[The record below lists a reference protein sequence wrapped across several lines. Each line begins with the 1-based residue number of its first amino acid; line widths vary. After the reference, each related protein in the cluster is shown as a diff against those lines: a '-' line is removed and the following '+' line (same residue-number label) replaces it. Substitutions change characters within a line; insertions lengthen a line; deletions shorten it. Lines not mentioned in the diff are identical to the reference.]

1 MDNPN
6 KDFHIEWIGNA
17 TREDAVYD
25 YPKLSLEESETLEQ
39 WCQEIL
45 SVYEPGNEQIDV
57 AELICLMISI
67 FASRSPQE
75 QQGILISALRK
86 SADIHE
92 ELFNEEKGKLA
103 IINKLINPKK
113 QK

>member
-1 MDNPN
+1 MGNPN
-6 KDFHIEWIGNA
+6 KDFHIEWIGHS

-25 YPKLSLEESETLEQ
+25 YPKLSLEESETIEK

-45 SVYEPGNEQIDV
+45 SIYSEGNEQIDV
-57 AELICLMISI
+57 AELVCMMISI

-86 SADIHE
+86 SAEVHE
-92 ELFNEEKGKLA
+92 EMFKEEKLKIKAIKKLFRSSK
-103 IINKLINPKK
+103 N
-113 QK
+113 

>member
-1 MDNPN
+1 MNNPN
-6 KDFHIEWIGNA
+6 KDFHIEWIGNS

-25 YPKLSLEESETLEQ
+25 YPKLSLEESETLEE

-45 SVYEPGNEQIDV
+45 SVYNEGNEAIDV
-57 AELICLMISI
+57 AELICMMISI

-86 SADIHE
+86 SAEIHE
-92 ELFNEEKGKLA
+92 EMFKEEKLKLEAIKKLFNKSK
-103 IINKLINPKK
+103 N
-113 QK
+113 